1 MIGTEELIC
10 IGALAVL
17 VQFVAAILGPRVLH
31 AVSILLILTAAGI
44 AVYLGNIALG
54 TEFAGEGADA
64 QEAATNFG
72 LIAILATISHFALRG
87 MFKCMARASQA

>member
-1 MIGTEELIC
+1 MIGTEDLIC
-10 IGALAVL
+10 VGVLAVL
-17 VQFVAAILGPRVLH
+17 VQFVAAILGPRALH
-31 AVSILLILTAAGI
+31 AASMLLILAAAGV

-72 LIAILATISHFALRG
+72 LIAVLAIVSHFALRG
-87 MFKCMARASQA
+87 VFRCMARASQA